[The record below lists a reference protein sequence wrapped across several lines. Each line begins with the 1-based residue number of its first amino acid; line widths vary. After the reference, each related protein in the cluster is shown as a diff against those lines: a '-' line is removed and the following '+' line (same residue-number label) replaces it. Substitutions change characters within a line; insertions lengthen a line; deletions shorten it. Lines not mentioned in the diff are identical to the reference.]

1 MKKNILSILCCIAI
15 TGCASLSWAA
25 SQPLSVE
32 EIVSKNADA
41 IVLVGAVTGKGT
53 SFGSGFVVSRDG
65 LIVTNYHVIHNA
77 LSVGIKLKNNK
88 RYENVLLAYTD
99 EKKDIAVLKVQKGS
113 FAPVILGNSQN
124 VKTGERVVA
133 IGNPLGLERTVSDGL
148 ISAIRDAGK
157 GLKVLQITAPVSE
170 GSSGGPL
177 FNMKGEVIG
186 IAVGTNKDGQN
197 INFAIPINYVKRLL
211 DPDRNSRNDERPKS
225 SERSKY
231 TRIYTVRSKDT
242 LFSLSRRFNT
252 SVEYLMKI
260 NGLADANIFAGQAL
274 KVPKAP

>member
-1 MKKNILSILCCIAI
+1 MKKRILSIFCCGVII
-15 TGCASLSWAA
+15 GTASLSWAA
-25 SQPLSVE
+25 SQSLSVE

-41 IVLVGAVTGKGT
+41 IVLVGALTAKGT

-99 EKKDIAVLKVQKGS
+99 EQKDIAVLKVQKGN
-113 FAPVILGNSQN
+113 FAPVALGNSQN

-211 DPDRNSRNDERPKS
+211 DPDRNSRKDERPKA
-225 SERSKY
+225 SERSKN

-252 SVEYLMKI
+252 SVEHLMKI
-260 NGLADANIFAGQAL
+260 NGLTDANIFAGQAL